1 MRGAVCWAD
10 LNSIQDMDIVHVQQC
25 LKNMYALARNAQSA
39 IVKHIS
45 SITLSDVKSTQMH
58 YLTGHGLKIYG
69 QSSLWKIYR

>member
-1 MRGAVCWAD
+1 
-10 LNSIQDMDIVHVQQC
+10 MDIVQQC

-58 YLTGHGLKIYG
+58 YLTGHGLKYMVRVAFG
-69 QSSLWKIYR
+69 KYTGR

>member
-1 MRGAVCWAD
+1 MRGAGCWAD
-10 LNSIQDMDIVHVQQC
+10 LNSIQDMDIVQQC

-69 QSSLWKIYR
+69 QSSLKKIYR

>member
-10 LNSIQDMDIVHVQQC
+10 LNSIQDMDIVQQC
-25 LKNMYALARNAQSA
+25 LTNMYALARNAQSA

-45 SITLSDVKSTQMH
+45 SITLSDVKLTQMH